1 MQARVMSSISFVLHS
16 EVSIREMG
24 DFLSYDRYFILG
36 EAYFKSGIE
45 WSWHC
50 RWKVEHSDKC
60 LF

>member
-1 MQARVMSSISFVLHS
+1 MNSVSFVLHS

-24 DFLSYDRYFILG
+24 LIPDFLSYDRYFILG
-36 EAYFKSGIE
+36 EAYFMSGIE
-45 WSWHC
+45 WNWHC